1 MQNDE
6 IIDDDHV
13 NDHVDDEIH
22 AYLNLDE
29 PKSFFLFAG
38 AGSGKTRSL
47 VNALLKVRQKSGQRL
62 RLNSQ
67 RIAVITYTNAACDE
81 IKGRIDYDPLF
92 SVSTIHSFV
101 WDLIKSHQTD
111 IKQWLKI
118 NIRAKIADIED
129 KQSKGRPGTKTAM
142 NRARKIEA
150 MEKRLENLGKI
161 KRFIYNPNGENTSR
175 DSLNHSE
182 VIAIGADFLTN
193 KPLMQNIL
201 TRKFPILLID
211 ESQDANKLLMEAF
224 LIVQK
229 EQSSHFSL
237 GLFCDTMQ
245 RIYADGKIDLGE
257 NLPSD
262 WATPAKIM
270 NHRCPHR
277 IIKLINKIR
286 FEVDRQEQKGRSDKE
301 EGLVRLFILPADT
314 ADKKTVEN
322 DIVQKMADATGDTR
336 WIGADSDVKIL
347 TLEHHMAANRMGFIE
362 LFEPLYKL
370 GTAFLDGTLPGLRF
384 FTQLIL
390 PLVKAEQNDDEFGVA
405 RIVRQSSPY
414 LSKDFLQSNNDQL
427 GIIQKARDSV
437 NQLMSLWNNS
447 NSPRFIDVLQNV
459 EQTGLFTI
467 PESLIPFAKRTNEE
481 QDFAE
486 SSDTNQSEEGE
497 DKDIK
502 LDAWDKALETS
513 FNPIEAYNEY
523 VSDRARFGTHQ
534 GIKGLE
540 FPRVMVV
547 MDDKEARGFLF
558 SYEKLF
564 GAKAPTPTDL
574 KNEQEGKETSFD
586 RTRRLFYVTCSRAQK
601 SLAIVAY
608 TENPDKVKEF
618 VLSKDWFEE
627 EEVIRVPP
635 TFSSGHK

>member
-1 MQNDE
+1 MQNNA
-6 IIDDDHV
+6 IIDDDHID
-13 NDHVDDEIH
+13 DHVDDEILT
-22 AYLNLDE
+22 YLDLDE

-38 AGSGKTRSL
+38 AGSGKTGSL
-47 VNALLKVRQKSGQRL
+47 VKALESIQKSIGMRL

-67 RIAVITYTNAACDE
+67 RVAVITYTNAACDE
-81 IKGRIDYDPLF
+81 IKRRIDYDPLF

-118 NIRAKIADIED
+118 NLKGEIADLED
-129 KQSKGRPGTKTAM
+129 KQSKGRSGTKAAM
-142 NRARKIEA
+142 DRENSIKAKTNR
-150 MEKRLENLGKI
+150 LDNLGKI

-175 DSLNHSE
+175 DSLNHNE
-182 VIAIGADFLTN
+182 VINIGADFLTN

-211 ESQDANKLLMEAF
+211 ESQDANKLLMDSF
-224 LIVQK
+224 FIVQK
-229 EQSSHFSL
+229 EHSSHFSL
-237 GLFCDTMQ
+237 GLFGDMMQ

-257 NLPSD
+257 KLPDD
-262 WATPAKIM
+262 WAKPAKIM

-277 IIKLINKIR
+277 IMKLINKIR
-286 FEVDRQEQKGRSDKE
+286 FDVDGQEQRGRQDKE
-301 EGLVRLFILPADT
+301 DGFVRLFIFPSNTTDEI
-314 ADKKTVEN
+314 KRKMEN
-322 DIVQKMADATGDTR
+322 DVAQKMADITKDMK

-347 TLEHHMAANRMGFIE
+347 TLEHHMAANRMGFLE
-362 LFEPLYKL
+362 LFEPLDKVNRFRTGL
-370 GTAFLDGTLPGLRF
+370 RDGTLPGLRF
-384 FTQLIL
+384 LTQLIL
-390 PLVKAEQNDDEFGVA
+390 PLIKAKQSGDEFGVA

-414 LSKDFLQSNNDQL
+414 LSKDSLKSSDDQL

-437 NQLMSLWNNS
+437 NQLMSLWDNS
-447 NSPRFIDVLQNV
+447 TPRFIDVLQNV
-459 EQTGLFTI
+459 EQTGLFAI
-467 PESLIPFAKRTNEE
+467 PESLIPIAKRTNKE

-486 SSDTNQSEEGE
+486 SSDTNQFEQGE

-513 FNPIEAYNEY
+513 FNQIDAYNEY

-534 GIKGLE
+534 GVKGLE

-564 GAKAPTPTDL
+564 GAKAPSPTDL
-574 KNEQEGKETSFD
+574 KNEEEGKETSFD
-586 RTRRLFYVTCSRAQK
+586 RTRRLFYVTCSRAKK

-608 TENPDKVKEF
+608 TENPNKVKEF
-618 VLSKDWFEE
+618 VLSQKWFEQK
-627 EEVIRVPP
+627 EVLLPFKAV
-635 TFSSGHK
+635 

>member
-1 MQNDE
+1 MHNNA
-6 IIDDDHV
+6 IIDDDHID
-13 NDHVDDEIH
+13 DHVDDEILT
-22 AYLNLDE
+22 YLNLDE

-47 VNALLKVRQKSGQRL
+47 VNALLSVRQESGRRL
-62 RLNSQ
+62 RLNSH

-81 IKGRIDYDPLF
+81 IKRRIDYDPLF

-118 NIRAKIADIED
+118 NLEEEIAKLED
-129 KQSKGRPGTKTAM
+129 KQSKGRPGTKAAM
-142 NRARKIEA
+142 DRENSIKAKTN
-150 MEKRLENLGKI
+150 RLENLDKI

-175 DSLNHSE
+175 DSLNHNE
-182 VIAIGADFLTN
+182 VINIGADFLTN

-224 LIVQK
+224 FIVQK
-229 EQSSHFSL
+229 EHSSHFSL
-237 GLFCDTMQ
+237 GLFSDTMQ

-257 NLPSD
+257 NLPDD
-262 WATPAKIM
+262 WAEPAKSK
-270 NHRCPHR
+270 NHRCPKR

-286 FEVDRQEQKGRSDKE
+286 SDVDNQEQIPRLDKE
-301 EGLVRLFILPADT
+301 EGVVRLFILPADT
-314 ADKKTVEN
+314 ADKKKAEAEN
-322 DIVQKMADATGDTR
+322 DVAQKMSDITGDTK
-336 WIGADSDVKIL
+336 WFGADSDVKIL

-362 LFEPLYKL
+362 LFEPLYRVDRFRTGL
-370 GTAFLDGTLPGLRF
+370 LDGTLPGLRF

-390 PLVKAEQNDDEFGVA
+390 PLIKAKKSGDEFGVA

-414 LSKDFLQSNNDQL
+414 LSKDSLKSSDDQL

-437 NQLMSLWNNS
+437 NQLMSLWDNS
-447 NSPRFIDVLQNV
+447 SPRFIDVLKNV
-459 EQTGLFTI
+459 EQTGLFAI
-467 PESLIPFAKRTNEE
+467 PESLIPIAKRTNEE
-481 QDFAE
+481 QDLAE

-513 FNPIEAYNEY
+513 FNQIEAYNEY

-534 GIKGLE
+534 GVKGLQ

-586 RTRRLFYVTCSRAQK
+586 RTRRLFYVTCSRTEN

-608 TENPDKVKEF
+608 TENPDEVKKF

-627 EEVIRVPP
+627 DEVILP
-635 TFSSGHK
+635 FKDG

>member
-1 MQNDE
+1 MQNNA
-6 IIDDDHV
+6 IIDDDHID
-13 NDHVDDEIH
+13 DHVDDEILT
-22 AYLNLDE
+22 YLNLDK

-47 VNALLKVRQKSGQRL
+47 VNALLSVRQESGRRL

-81 IKGRIDYDPLF
+81 IKRRIDYAPLF

-101 WDLIKSHQTD
+101 WDLIKSYQTD
-111 IKQWLKI
+111 IKQWLQVDLK
-118 NIRAKIADIED
+118 AKIADLEY

-142 NRARKIEA
+142 DRAKKIEA
-150 MEKRLENLGKI
+150 TEKRLENLGKI

-201 TRKFPILLID
+201 ARKFPILLID

-224 LIVQK
+224 FIVQK
-229 EQSSHFSL
+229 EHSRHFSL
-237 GLFCDTMQ
+237 GLFSDTMQ

-257 NLPSD
+257 NLPDD
-262 WATPAKIM
+262 WAEPAKSK
-270 NHRCPHR
+270 NHRCPKR

-286 FEVDRQEQKGRSDKE
+286 SDVDNQEQLPRSDKE
-301 EGLVRLFILPADT
+301 EGVVRLFILPADT
-314 ADKKTVEN
+314 ADKIKAEKDVA
-322 DIVQKMADATGDTR
+322 QKMSDITGDIK
-336 WIGADSDVKIL
+336 WIGADLDVKIL

-362 LFEPLYKL
+362 LFIPLYKF

-390 PLVKAEQNDDEFGVA
+390 PLVKAKQNDDEFGVA

-414 LSKDFLQSNNDQL
+414 LNKDFLKSNDDQL
-427 GIIQKARDSV
+427 GVIQKARDSV
-437 NQLMSLWNNS
+437 NQLMSLWDNS
-447 NSPRFIDVLQNV
+447 SPRFIDVLQNV
-459 EQTGLFTI
+459 EQTGLFAI
-467 PESLIPFAKRTNEE
+467 PESLIPIAKRTNEE

-486 SSDTNQSEEGE
+486 SSDTNQSEEDE

-513 FNPIEAYNEY
+513 FNQIEAYNEY

-534 GIKGLE
+534 GVKGLQ

-564 GAKAPTPTDL
+564 GAKASTPTDL

-586 RTRRLFYVTCSRAQK
+586 RTRRLFYVTCSRTEN

-608 TENPDKVKEF
+608 TENPDEVKKF

-627 EEVIRVPP
+627 DEVILP
-635 TFSSGHK
+635 FKDG

>member
-1 MQNDE
+1 
-6 IIDDDHV
+6 
-13 NDHVDDEIH
+13 
-22 AYLNLDE
+22 
-29 PKSFFLFAG
+29 
-38 AGSGKTRSL
+38 
-47 VNALLKVRQKSGQRL
+47 
-62 RLNSQ
+62 
-67 RIAVITYTNAACDE
+67 
-81 IKGRIDYDPLF
+81 
-92 SVSTIHSFV
+92 
-101 WDLIKSHQTD
+101 
-111 IKQWLKI
+111 
-118 NIRAKIADIED
+118 
-129 KQSKGRPGTKTAM
+129 M
-142 NRARKIEA
+142 NREKKIEA
-150 MEKRLENLGKI
+150 KERRLENLGKI

-182 VIAIGADFLTN
+182 VINIGANFLTN

-211 ESQDANKLLMEAF
+211 ESQDANKLLMDAF
-224 LIVQK
+224 FIVQK
-229 EQSSHFSL
+229 EHSNHFSL
-237 GLFCDTMQ
+237 GLFSDTMQ

-257 NLPSD
+257 NLPDD
-262 WATPAKIM
+262 WAEPTKKK
-270 NHRCPHR
+270 NHRCPKR

-286 FEVDRQEQKGRSDKE
+286 SDVDNQEQQPRRDKE
-301 EGLVRLFILPADT
+301 EGFVRLFILPADS
-314 ADKKTVEN
+314 ADKKKAEK
-322 DIVQKMADATGDTR
+322 DIGQTMADITGDMK
-336 WIGADSDVKIL
+336 WIGADTNVKIL
-347 TLEHHMAANRMGFIE
+347 TLEHHMAANRMGFID
-362 LFEPLYKL
+362 LFQPLYQVDRFRTGL
-370 GTAFLDGTLPGLRF
+370 LDGTLPGLRF

-390 PLVKAEQNDDEFGVA
+390 PLVKAKQNGDEFGVA

-414 LSKDFLQSNNDQL
+414 LSKDFLKSNDDQL

-437 NQLMSLWNNS
+437 NQIMSLWDNS

-459 EQTGLFTI
+459 EQTGLFAI
-467 PESLIPFAKRTNEE
+467 PESLIPIAKRTKEE
-481 QDFAE
+481 QDLAE
-486 SSDTNQSEEGE
+486 SSDANQSEEGE
-497 DKDIK
+497 DNEIK

-513 FNPIEAYNEY
+513 FNQIEAYNEY
-523 VSDRARFGTHQ
+523 ISDRARFGTHQ

-540 FPRVMVV
+540 FPRVMVI

-635 TFSSGHK
+635 IFHLDTSE